1 MTEAVF
7 LGGSRKTRAL
17 NEVIRARIENVL
29 EKEMLVFIGD
39 ANGADKAM
47 QTYLA
52 DRGYRQVT
60 VFCAG
65 SECRNNIGQWETR
78 YIEMNG
84 KEKNFAFYAAKDK
97 AMSEEADY
105 GLMLWDGVSNGTLN
119 NVLNLVE
126 RGKQVAVYFSPQKE
140 FLTIQSLDDIK
151 SLLSQCLPENVRS
164 FDNKIGLS
172 KRVDAPPSQ
181 LKLSLT

>member
-1 MTEAVF
+1 MEAVF

-29 EKEMLVFIGD
+29 QKELPIFIGD

-47 QTYLA
+47 QRYLA
-52 DRGYRQVT
+52 DRGYRHVT

-78 YIEMNG
+78 HIEMKG
-84 KEKNFAFYAAKDK
+84 MEKNFAFYAAKDK

-126 RGKQVAVYFSPQKE
+126 RGKQVAVYFSPQKK
-140 FLTIQSLDDIK
+140 FFNIQSLGDIK
-151 SLLSQCLPENVRS
+151 LLLSKCLPENVRS
-164 FDNKIGLS
+164 FDNKVGLS
-172 KRVDAPPSQ
+172 KRVNAHPRQ
-181 LKLSLT
+181 LSFI

>member
-1 MTEAVF
+1 MEVVF
-7 LGGSRKTRAL
+7 FGGSRKTRVL
-17 NEVIRARIENVL
+17 NEVIRAQIENVM
-29 EKEMLVFIGD
+29 EKELSILIGD

-52 DRGYRQVT
+52 DRGYRSVT
-60 VFCAG
+60 IFCAG

-78 YIEMNG
+78 NIQMNG

-105 GLMLWDGVSNGTLN
+105 GLMLWDGISNGTLN

-126 RGKQVAVYFSPQKE
+126 RGKQVALYFSPKKE

-151 SLLSQCLPENVRS
+151 SLLSKCLPENIRS

-181 LKLSLT
+181 LSLI